1 MSIDPSDKQT
11 IAHFNVFCF
20 SFLLM
25 NIIPPTVILE
35 IFDDVQRCHKDRK
48 TNFEQMANVVTSGK
62 IERVQWKVPPRIMC
76 EFIFLFT
83 YPNCYLSIVCVLQ
96 K

>member
-20 SFLLM
+20 SFWLV

-48 TNFEQMANVVTSGK
+48 TNEQMANVVTSGK